1 MHLWNL
7 ITKQEGT
14 FVENTFHLST
24 TFNAGRVGFFPEAE
38 CLGLFVEASRDASE
52 SMVSLVLVALCKL
65 CKSGSGTDTPWQVRD
80 DGVIGGQ
87 GWHGFSRR
95 SKPGEFFPKQTL
107 AFEAFFR
114 HRKDGK
120 TDMIFGLSISGFA
133 TEGHLYLGLGEP
145 KHGIFKQHP
154 NAMGDAPPKKE
165 LYHWMAV
172 RAHGRK
178 TACK

>member
-87 GWHGFSRR
+87 GWHGFS
-95 SKPGEFFPKQTL
+95 KPGEFFPKQTL

-120 TDMIFGLSISGFA
+120 TMIFGLSISGFA
-133 TEGHLYLGLGEP
+133 TEGHLYLGLGHQSTAFLSNIQMPWEMP
-145 KHGIFKQHP
+145 LQ
-154 NAMGDAPPKKE
+154 KKNYIIGWHME
-165 LYHWMAV
+165 KNDSM
-172 RAHGRK
+172 
-178 TACK
+178 